1 MNVDKKKLQEL
12 FKESKQESVKKNKK
26 VINEYIDLYNSQHEK
41 TADLVNG
48 KITVKPC
55 ETTKEKRLWTAY
67 VHLEHSMPYRGG
79 VGRRVQ
85 FLVYCDDVVIGMFQ
99 LMSPMAQCRVRD
111 KHMGWTDKDTKW
123 QNVNRCYNISICCP
137 VRKYANVLTGK
148 LLVYLIFSKEVVDYM
163 AQKYNHKLLGFE
175 TTSLYGKSAMY
186 NRIPFLKFIGLTDGY
201 SAICITDE
209 EWKKIKD
216 EWREKLPTNKQ
227 AGKDTTRIAEVKYQ
241 IIHKLKGWYK
251 KNNIDFPFVYENVS
265 YRRGVYFGET
275 HNCPTS
281 HSRVDEWRTR
291 WLIPRMKRGY
301 NVKA

>member
-1 MNVDKKKLQEL
+1 MPIDKKQLREL
-12 FKESKQESVKKNKK
+12 FNESKLESLEKNKK
-26 VINEYIDLYNSQHEK
+26 VIDQFREEYEADQKK

-48 KITVKPC
+48 KITVRPC
-55 ETTKEKRLWTAY
+55 ETQQEKRRWAAY

-111 KHMGWTDKDTKW
+111 QHMGWKDKDEKW
-123 QNVNRCYNISICCP
+123 KNVNRCYNISICCP

-148 LLVYLIFSKEVVDYM
+148 LLVYAIFSKEVVEYM
-163 AQKYNHKLLGFE
+163 GQKYDHEVLGFE

-209 EWKKIKD
+209 EWFKIRD
-216 EWREKLPTNKQ
+216 EWREKLPHHKK
-227 AGKDTTRIAEVKYQ
+227 AGSDTTRLAEVKYQ
-241 IIHKLKGWYK
+241 VIEKLKGWYRRNK
-251 KNNIDFPFVYENVS
+251 VEFPYEYKS
-265 YRRGVYFGET
+265 IEYRRGVYFGHT
-275 HNCPTS
+275 DDSPPVQD
-281 HSRVDEWRTR
+281 RVDQWRTR
-291 WLIPRMKRGY
+291 WLLPRMSRGY
-301 NVKA
+301 NVKS